1 MMISTERF
9 NGIRAFVQAEQSG
22 SFAAASALLGLSQSA
37 VSKSIARLEDR
48 LGVRLFHRT
57 TRSLRL
63 TDEGRVYLESCRRAL
78 EELGAAE
85 IALSARREIPAG
97 RLRINLPDLYG
108 RKCVAPVLLQLA
120 NEYHELQFEVSFENR
135 IVNLIDEGYDLAVRI
150 GQLPDSA
157 DLISKRIGQQEVIIC
172 ASPSYIAVHGMPAM
186 LDDLE
191 RHRCITQ
198 FRGGQREPWIVLNE
212 RGEEVRR
219 NIPSNHSFAAVD
231 MIVDAAARGVGLAQ
245 VPHWLVENQLSFGA
259 LILVLS
265 NVRMPTLPIHIIWPG
280 GRALTSR
287 VRVTIDAIA
296 KALR

>member
-1 MMISTERF
+1 M
-9 NGIRAFVQAEQSG
+9 QAEQSG

-37 VSKSIARLEDR
+37 VSKSIARLEER

-108 RKCVAPVLLQLA
+108 RRCVAPVLLQLA
-120 NEYHELQFEVSFENR
+120 AEYHELHFEVSFENR

-157 DLISKRIGQQEVIIC
+157 DLISKYIGQQEVIIC
-172 ASPSYIAVHGMPAM
+172 ASPSYIAVHGAPQCWTILSDIA
-186 LDDLE
+186 
-191 RHRCITQ
+191 
-198 FRGGQREPWIVLNE
+198 V
-212 RGEEVRR
+212 
-219 NIPSNHSFAAVD
+219 SHSFV
-231 MIVDAAARGVGLAQ
+231 VVSVNLGL
-245 VPHWLVENQLSFGA
+245 F
-259 LILVLS
+259 
-265 NVRMPTLPIHIIWPG
+265 
-280 GRALTSR
+280 
-287 VRVTIDAIA
+287 
-296 KALR
+296 